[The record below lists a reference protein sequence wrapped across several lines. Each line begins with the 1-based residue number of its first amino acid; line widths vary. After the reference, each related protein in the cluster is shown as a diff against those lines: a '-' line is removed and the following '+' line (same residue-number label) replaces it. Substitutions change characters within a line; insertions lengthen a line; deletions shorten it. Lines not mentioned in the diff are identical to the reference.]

1 MDKFIARE
9 KMSKKARKEMDSKQ
23 RAVWGISPVTRK
35 APDKKHYNRKRNS
48 RPDDREFCCFWA
60 GKPCFILN
68 YGFNDKCIFLCYHLS
83 IVRGTLPAAK
93 KSRQTTDFGIT
104 DAV

>member
-1 MDKFIARE
+1 MDKFISRE

-48 RPDDREFCCFWA
+48 RLDGREFCCF
-60 GKPCFILN
+60 GSKKSILILN
-68 YGFNDKCIFLCYHLS
+68 YGFNDKRRILCYHLS
-83 IVRGTLPAAK
+83 IVRGTTPRRR
-93 KSRQTTDFGIT
+93 SPGRRQTSD
-104 DAV
+104 